1 MGPKL
6 ILPTAALAVVALL
19 SPNHARADSI
29 DQFTYHFGRDTFA
42 WQLPDSP
49 NIATG
54 AFDLDEWFVVT
65 PVNVSEN
72 GAPQVP
78 ATLGFFST
86 ARGGGLRLLLSN
98 RYVPIGGFGPEL
110 FSGNESEPT
119 FLLGTFALRDFTSHC
134 WNMPGT
140 LTIAAQDSTVAA
152 PEPASLL
159 LTLAALGGL
168 ALLLRRKLL

>member
-19 SPNHARADSI
+19 SPIQAQADSI

-49 NIATG
+49 NIPTG

-65 PVNVSEN
+65 PVNVSKN

-98 RYVPIGGFGPEL
+98 RYVPIGGSGPEL

-140 LTIAAQDSTVAA
+140 LTIAVRDAA
-152 PEPASLL
+152 LAVPGPSSLL

-168 ALLLRRKLL
+168 ALLLRHKQL